1 MSAAVR
7 SVPLR
12 LISANQ
18 DGAVRRIHL
27 LMRQRD
33 ALRPLFRSAWDNLA
47 ARFDADELEGWA
59 AGVLALADVNAG
71 PSCLVAFWEISRSH
85 PTEDGIASLI
95 VAAQTAAN
103 VCRHA
108 GAQATAATL
117 NSVAVARRILGAGP
131 GLARW
136 WRAMDDLALRAPESV
151 EATASRMSD
160 ILSAGNIYSFE
171 SFIAVGLKLAAGD
184 RRRRLAF
191 FTLQDELARRLV
203 ERASV
208 GVGFAETERQ
218 TKAFVTSLWGR
229 PPLLRSFPG
238 DTGHTPQ
245 RRVGIAG
252 PLIRMPE
259 IYRGVQGD
267 AAYSLYRA
275 AAAHAQAHLVFGGA
289 RFPVGALKALQIAL
303 VTLIEDARIESLAM
317 RQLPGLRKQ
326 WSPYHI
332 AVPAGVAAAPT
343 LIARLAR
350 ALFDPSYDDDDSFV
364 AKGRSMFQARLP
376 RLEDP
381 AISREIGMLLGNDL
395 GQMRVQFNAK
405 TYVVEPVYRDDGL
418 GLWDFGDE
426 APSSGET
433 LDLAVDAVRVEQR
446 DDPDQTSLRPDVLED
461 ESRLGRARP
470 VAPDQR
476 GIVIAK
482 YPEWDRAHGI
492 ERPEWTTVRE
502 IHARPGDPRLVEETL
517 DRADVL
523 RNRIRRLVRG
533 VRVGRAIRLK
543 RQLDGH
549 DLDVDAVLDAG
560 IALRSRQEPD
570 PRVFRATTSKHRD
583 LVVLLLIDIS
593 ESTRDRLAS
602 GASILDV
609 ERLAV
614 AVLAEAMSALGDPF
628 SMLAFASNGRDD
640 VEMTTVKA
648 FNEPYDRACVGRLA
662 ALSPGLSTR
671 LGTAL
676 RHAGELISHARS
688 FRKLVIVL
696 TDGEPSDIDVAD
708 PLDLVEDARRAAVG
722 LRARGIDGFGV
733 VLGSNA
739 MNSAVRIFGRGN
751 TMLVP
756 RVEDLPARLSEVY
769 FRLARR

>member
-1 MSAAVR
+1 VSAAVR

-151 EATASRMSD
+151 EAMASRMSD

-203 ERASV
+203 ERASA

-218 TKAFVTSLWGR
+218 TKAFVTSLWAR

-238 DTGHTPQ
+238 ETGHTPQ

-275 AAAHAQAHLVFGGA
+275 AAAHAQAHLVFGGP
-289 RFPVGALKALQIAL
+289 RFPVGALKPLQIAL

-364 AKGRSMFQARLP
+364 AKGRSMFEARLP

-426 APSSGET
+426 APPFGET

-446 DDPDQTSLRPDVLED
+446 DDPDQTSIRPDVLED

-482 YPEWDRAHGI
+482 YPEWDRAHGV

-502 IHARPGDPRLVEETL
+502 IHARPGDPRLVEEAL
-517 DRADVL
+517 ERADVL